1 MLEVVDLSCRR
12 GDRLLF
18 SGLSFSLEAGTL
30 LHVRGRNG
38 CGKTTLLRT
47 LCGLLT
53 PETGDILWQGEEVGR
68 LGEDFHRDTLYFG
81 HLNGIKSDLTAM
93 ENLRVA
99 AVLDGDR
106 VTEAAILE
114 ALEEMGLAGCEDLPT
129 KVLSQGQ
136 KKRVALARLLLSR
149 APLWI
154 LDEPFTAL
162 DVDAVDRLQ
171 RRIAD
176 HVARD
181 GLVILTTHQEVPLTS
196 GQIHRLHLGTP
207 VAGPAKNSEDGREDR
222 PGDRMKS
229 PHGEENEASASSGLG
244 RLGWSLS
251 GHAAQGGRKPRHP
264 PPSRSTAGANPGGGS

>member
-1 MLEVVDLSCRR
+1 MLEVVDLACQR

-30 LHVRGRNG
+30 LHVRGHNG
-38 CGKTTLLRT
+38 SGKTTLLRT
-47 LCGLLT
+47 LCGLL
-53 PETGDILWQGEEVGR
+53 PPDAGVILWNGEQVRR

-81 HLNGIKSDLTAM
+81 HLNGIKSDLTAI

-99 AVLDGDR
+99 AILDGDQAP
-106 VTEAAILE
+106 EAAILD
-114 ALEEMGLAGCEDLPT
+114 ALEDMGLAGFEDLPT

-136 KKRVALARLLLSR
+136 KKRVALARLTLSR

-171 RRIAD
+171 LLIAE
-176 HVARD
+176 HVAQD

-196 GQIHRLHLGTP
+196 GQIRRLHLGVP
-207 VAGPAKNSEDGREDR
+207 SEAD
-222 PGDRMKS
+222 PGS
-229 PHGEENEASASSGLG
+229 TGL
-244 RLGWSLS
+244 
-251 GHAAQGGRKPRHP
+251 AVGGQP
-264 PPSRSTAGANPGGGS
+264 